1 MYREKRRVGR
11 GGLLRDKDGPE
22 KKFSSSSSFF
32 FGSLSLLYYTEES
45 LEKCPL
51 LG

>member
-1 MYREKRRVGR
+1 MYREKRRVRR

-32 FGSLSLLYYTEES
+32 GSQSLLYYTEES

>member
-22 KKFSSSSSFF
+22 KKFSSSSF
-32 FGSLSLLYYTEES
+32 FGSQSLLYYTEES